1 MQCGRLHTPA
11 IRPSG
16 GVYMCDETKSR
27 LKQQSL
33 KRCPSKPGMTK
44 PEDSDLSLRLDLAI
58 TRVRDMANDR
68 VSLRFV

>member
-1 MQCGRLHTPA
+1 
-11 IRPSG
+11 
-16 GVYMCDETKSR
+16 MCDETKSR